1 MIKVIVRQEGPSRM
15 FVFVRMPTGTGRV
28 ASSRSQVRVSQ
39 RVVAVAIPKDSGREC
54 ALSILSQLVNA
65 LKGCG

>member
-1 MIKVIVRQEGPSRM
+1 M
-15 FVFVRMPTGTGRV
+15 FVFVRMPTGTGKSGVIAV
-28 ASSRSQVRVSQ
+28 ASPCQPG
-39 RVVAVAIPKDSGREC
+39 VVAVAIPRDSGREC